1 MPKHGG
7 SGLQEKVEIFG
18 CSIRTLTIFFL
29 ARVLFL
35 DRSGRERTSGMG
47 QGVYIWLI

>member
-18 CSIRTLTIFFL
+18 CSIRTLTFL

-35 DRSGRERTSGMG
+35 DRSGREGTSGMG

>member
-18 CSIRTLTIFFL
+18 CSIRGRACL
-29 ARVLFL
+29 ARVLL
-35 DRSGRERTSGMG
+35 LRTGEGERRLT
-47 QGVYIWLI
+47 